1 MSTKDNAS
9 IDWDREDGLQITNG
23 SFKYMLN
30 KLSQT
35 DEKGRPTKSG
45 LDGELKTPHS

>member
-1 MSTKDNAS
+1 MGQRRCPPDM
-9 IDWDREDGLQITNG
+9 NG
-23 SFKYMLN
+23 SFKHMLN

-35 DEKGRPTKSG
+35 VEKGRPTKFG